1 MGQRVTFSGKANRL
15 GEPQGN
21 RVLKGRLVAGSRPEP
36 GRSIHGQVEGEVILA
51 GGPNQ
56 PLLKKCVDELWI
68 GVKG

>member
-1 MGQRVTFSGKANRL
+1 MGQRVTFSGEANRL

-21 RVLKGRLVAGSRPEP
+21 RVLTGRSVARSRPETS
-36 GRSIHGQVEGEVILA
+36 RSIHGQAESGVTPA

-56 PLLKKCVDELWI
+56 PLLQKCVDELWI

>member
-1 MGQRVTFSGKANRL
+1 MGQRVTFSGEANRF

-21 RVLKGRLVAGSRPEP
+21 RVLIGRPVAGSRPETA
-36 GRSIHGQVEGEVILA
+36 RSIHGQVESGVILT

-56 PLLKKCVDELWI
+56 PPLKRRVDELWI